1 MTLALQVCENDIL
14 VVDVINRL
22 PGKAA
27 AVHWRGQ
34 LQTDTPFMDGVPL
47 VTQCPIPSYTTFQ
60 YKFRAN
66 VPGTHMWHAHAG
78 KTLENNKNNK
88 NNQSN

>member
-1 MTLALQVCENDIL
+1 
-14 VVDVINRL
+14 VDVINRL

-34 LQTDTPFMDGVPL
+34 TQMEMPYMDGTPL

-60 YKFRAN
+60 YKFRASM
-66 VPGTHMWHAHAG
+66 PGTHLWHAHAG
-78 KTLENNKNNK
+78 WLIHAKYLWIAIEKYLQNLLTYM
-88 NNQSN
+88 